1 MLKNNDFG
9 WNICCPWRPP
19 LECTKGKLL
28 LLLLLSLLC
37 NLWRQDVVTNI
48 GTNIGGFDFGW
59 CHRMAAQ
66 LSLPINEHVVDEVGS
81 RKAAE
86 AKAVVAACMMGA
98 LI

>member
-1 MLKNNDFG
+1 MPLAA
-9 WNICCPWRPP
+9 P
-19 LECTKGKLL
+19 LECTKGKLF

-37 NLWRQDVVTNI
+37 NLWRQDVV
-48 GTNIGGFDFGW
+48 TNIGGFDFGW